1 MGYHVA
7 GAEKRSRPALAA
19 VKPTMRY
26 IMETHCRTCI
36 GEVPPKGFGQQ
47 QKLLAEKLPKAE
59 LQRNRWQPL
68 K

>member
-7 GAEKRSRPALAA
+7 AAEKRSKPALAA

-26 IMETHCRTCI
+26 IMETHYRACI
-36 GEVPPKGFGQQ
+36 GEVPPKSFSQQ

-59 LQRNRWQPL
+59 LWRKRRQPL

>member
-7 GAEKRSRPALAA
+7 GAEKRIRPALAA